1 MSPVIPHFANESL
14 EKIGIKKDIVW
25 PKINENL
32 LIEKTVNI
40 VIQINGKTR
49 EVSNVE
55 RDLNEETLF
64 ETIKESN
71 KLKKY
76 FVGKTIKKKIFI
88 QNKLINLIVN

>member
-1 MSPVIPHFANESL
+1 M
-14 EKIGIKKDIVW
+14 
-25 PKINENL
+25 
-32 LIEKTVNI
+32 IEKTVNI

-49 EVSNVE
+49 EVSSMK
-55 RDLNEETLF
+55 RDLDEETLF

-76 FVGKTIKKKIFI
+76 FDGKTIKKRIFI